1 MPASNKV
8 DSNLVGLSFAE
19 ESSLKVITGG
29 GVWFGLEPN
38 SFADF
43 GGDFKS
49 VARQPIK
56 ADRQNQKGTIVD
68 LDASGGFN
76 LDFTRTNCLRLLQ
89 GFFFADARQP
99 VSTAP
104 LNGAAVAITS
114 VASADN
120 SFNAAAGLGIF
131 AASQLALASG
141 FTGAANNGLH
151 KIATVAAGKITVAE
165 ALVVEAAPPAAA
177 KLELV
182 GNEFAAADV
191 NFAVTSGIPSL
202 TSTVY
207 DFTTNP
213 NLIPGAWV
221 FIGGDLAA
229 NKFANNVGYAR
240 IAVGGVVA
248 HSLVFDE
255 TTWTPVTESGAGK
268 SIRMFYGTTIRNE
281 QNPALIKRR
290 SYQFERT
297 LGSGANGTQGEYIIG
312 AVANEL
318 TINVPKNDKLMA
330 DLAFIACDHVTVS
343 GDPGDTLKSLA
354 GTVVPA
360 QGEDA
365 INTASN
371 VYRIKLAVKDP
382 TTSNPT
388 ALFGYVDEAKITIK
402 NGVKPIKAVGVLGN
416 FDTSSGNFEMGGSI
430 TAFFSTVAA
439 IRAVR
444 NNADCGFNAICAS
457 KNSGFVFDIPLLALG
472 GGRAKV
478 EKDAPIQ
485 IPLDANGAQ
494 STFGYTGQYSYFP
507 YLPTVAMPV

>member
-38 SFADF
+38 SYADF

-120 SFNAAAGLGIF
+120 SFNAAAGLAVF
-131 AASQLALASG
+131 AVSQLALASG
-141 FTGAANNGLH
+141 FGSAANNGLH

-177 KLELV
+177 KLDLV
-182 GNEFAAADV
+182 GNEFAAADI

-202 TSTVY
+202 TSTAY
-207 DFTTNP
+207 NFTTNP

-240 IAVGGVVA
+240 IAVGGVLA
-248 HSLVFDE
+248 NSLVFDE
-255 TTWTPVTESGAGK
+255 TTWTSGYG
-268 SIRMFYGTTIRNE
+268 IRCWQE
-281 QNPALIKRR
+281 H
-290 SYQFERT
+290 S
-297 LGSGANGTQGEYIIG
+297 
-312 AVANEL
+312 
-318 TINVPKNDKLMA
+318 
-330 DLAFIACDHVTVS
+330 HVLRHD
-343 GDPGDTLKSLA
+343 DP
-354 GTVVPA
+354 
-360 QGEDA
+360 Q
-365 INTASN
+365 
-371 VYRIKLAVKDP
+371 
-382 TTSNPT
+382 
-388 ALFGYVDEAKITIK
+388 
-402 NGVKPIKAVGVLGN
+402 
-416 FDTSSGNFEMGGSI
+416 
-430 TAFFSTVAA
+430 
-439 IRAVR
+439 
-444 NNADCGFNAICAS
+444 
-457 KNSGFVFDIPLLALG
+457 
-472 GGRAKV
+472 
-478 EKDAPIQ
+478 
-485 IPLDANGAQ
+485 
-494 STFGYTGQYSYFP
+494 
-507 YLPTVAMPV
+507 